1 MQEIKLDDVPTVQ
14 LKAMVYD
21 IMATIEKNQHDIKLL
36 NQLIAERNNKKPVVP
51 EEVKTPEETIK
62 TEEDPKDEVS

>member
-36 NQLIAERNNKKPVVP
+36 NQVIEERRNQKPVIP
-51 EEVKTPEETIK
+51 EVVKTPEEPIK
-62 TEEDPKDEVS
+62 EDPKDEVS